1 MNEVKKWIRIHL
13 WFCYLLKICPV
24 EDLIKE
30 KALFLQHLLK
40 RRVNYKEFNKKKKN
54 PKIYFVGDK
63 YFRGYL
69 AHMGI

>member
-1 MNEVKKWIRIHL
+1 MNEVKMWIWIHL
-13 WFCYLLKICPV
+13 WFRYLLKIRPV

-40 RRVNYKEFNKKKKN
+40 RRVNYKEFNKKKN
-54 PKIYFVGDK
+54 PKIYFVGHK